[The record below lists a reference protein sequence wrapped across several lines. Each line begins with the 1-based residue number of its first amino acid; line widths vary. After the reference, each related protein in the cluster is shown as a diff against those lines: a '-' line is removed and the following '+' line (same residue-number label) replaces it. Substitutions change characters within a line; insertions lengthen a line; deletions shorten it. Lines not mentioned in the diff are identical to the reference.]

1 MITIADAL
9 IFAMLAGIAGFLW
22 FDRGRVE
29 LLEEE
34 NDELWDEIARLGE
47 VVDNNAHALK
57 AVVDASTE
65 IKD

>member
-34 NDELWDEIARLGE
+34 VDELWDNFSTLGE
-47 VVDNNAHALK
+47 VVDHNANTLK

-65 IKD
+65 DKD